1 MQTHVSIGRSILSGS
16 RSPLLKMAEE
26 IAWTHHERWDG
37 KGYLSGLTG
46 DEIPLSGR
54 IVAVAD
60 VFDALTHTRP
70 YKEAWPVE
78 DAVAQIVAESGAHFD
93 PLVVDAFRS
102 LDKTDLLKPVGR
114 LEPGR
119 AELRPRAEPRV
130 ER

>member
-1 MQTHVSIGRSILSGS
+1 
-16 RSPLLKMAEE
+16 MAEE

-37 KGYLSGLTG
+37 KGYLTGLTA

-78 DAVAQIVAESGAHFD
+78 DAVAQIVAESGTHFD
-93 PLVVDAFRS
+93 PLVIDAFRS
-102 LDKTDLLKPVGR
+102 LDKKKLLAPLGPEL
-114 LEPGR
+114 LEPVSDR
-119 AELRPRAEPRV
+119 ELSV
-130 ER
+130 VG